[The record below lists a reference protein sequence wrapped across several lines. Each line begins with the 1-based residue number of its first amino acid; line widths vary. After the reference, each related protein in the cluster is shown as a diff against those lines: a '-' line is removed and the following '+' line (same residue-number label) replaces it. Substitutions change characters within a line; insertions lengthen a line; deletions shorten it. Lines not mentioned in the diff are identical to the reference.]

1 MAGLLNDLGQ
11 TILPSVFSSLN
22 AAGIVDTMTIKAE
35 TAVTI
40 GSGGERIK
48 GTASNAYTSVPVSYE
63 PAQSSN
69 TRITSGDKAV
79 STQQYI
85 LTFPTHQ
92 SGSRINIDPKSHRL
106 VVNARGNEPA
116 KTFRI
121 SAIKDVSGVV
131 FEAVCEREG

>member
-35 TAVTI
+35 SAATI

-48 GTASNAYTSVPVSYE
+48 GTATNAYMSVPVSYE
-63 PAQSSN
+63 PAEAGD
-69 TRITSGDKAV
+69 RIMAGDKAV
-79 STQQYI
+79 SSQQYV
-85 LTFPTHQ
+85 LTFPSHQ
-92 SGSRINIDPKSHRL
+92 SGSRINIDPKIHRL

-121 SAIKDVSGVV
+121 LAVKDVSGVV